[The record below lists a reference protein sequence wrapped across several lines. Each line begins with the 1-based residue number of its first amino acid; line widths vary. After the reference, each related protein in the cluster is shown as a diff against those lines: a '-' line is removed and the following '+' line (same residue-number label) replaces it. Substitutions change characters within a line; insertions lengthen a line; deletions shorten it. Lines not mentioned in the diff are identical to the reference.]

1 MFKITLI
8 FLVGLIVSL
17 PIYAQKPITGALG
30 YKFGEIP
37 PKEKIQN
44 DLGDHC
50 YVVIPSKKFRTFNM
64 YCVNV
69 TPITGKIYAVM
80 LGYRTTEK
88 DGEKEFR
95 AALAILENIYG
106 KFKQV
111 VDRPLRINY
120 MYASGKQSITINYGR
135 PNYDLEAV
143 TIIYVDQDL
152 YNQAQEEKR
161 KQQIKQTDASML

>member
-1 MFKITLI
+1 MKQITTI
-8 FLVGLIVSL
+8 AIVTLLSVAL
-17 PIYAQKPITGALG
+17 YAQKPITGAFG

-69 TPITGKIYAVM
+69 TPLTGKIYAVM
-80 LGYRTTEK
+80 LGYRTTAK

-106 KFKQV
+106 KFKQLA
-111 VDRPLRINY
+111 DRPLRRSYIY
-120 MYASGKQSITINYGR
+120 TSGKQSITVNYSR
-135 PNYDLEAV
+135 PNFDQEAV

-152 YNQAQEEKR
+152 YNQAREEKR